1 MKKFIA
7 VLMLGLSPVLAG
19 AAGGGKV
26 PLEPANIDLT
36 DNASLQ
42 RGARLFVNYCLSC
55 HSAAYQ
61 RYNRMGRDIGLD
73 QELVEENLMFATDKV
88 GDLMKVAVRREDA
101 EKWFGKKVPDLSL
114 VARSRGADWLY
125 TYLISFYVDPSRPW
139 GVNNRVFKDVGM
151 PHVLWELQGLYAPVY
166 REGTGPDGEP
176 VQKVVDYE
184 MVKAGSMT
192 AEEFEQA
199 MRDLTNFLTYTA
211 EPARLD
217 RQRVGVWV
225 LLFLAV
231 FSVVAYLLKKEYW
244 KDVH

>member
-19 AAGGGKV
+19 AAGGGNV
-26 PLEPANIDLT
+26 HLEPANIDLT

-166 REGTGPDGEP
+166 REGTGPDGKP

-192 AEEFEQA
+192 EEEFQQA